1 MLRRGEAPGL
11 LRILWCRGALELGFL
26 RGGVSILRYT
36 QGLEVVGY
44 GHR

>member
-1 MLRRGEAPGL
+1 MSGSGEVTGL
-11 LRILWCRGALELGFL
+11 LRIMVSGALELGFL

-44 GHR
+44 GH